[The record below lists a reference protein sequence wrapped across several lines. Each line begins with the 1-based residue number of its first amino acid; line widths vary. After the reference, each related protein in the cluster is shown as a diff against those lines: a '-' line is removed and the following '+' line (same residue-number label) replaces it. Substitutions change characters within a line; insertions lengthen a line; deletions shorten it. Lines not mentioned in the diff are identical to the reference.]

1 MVSIL
6 FALILAAA
14 ALTVGQ
20 SARAG
25 RRALPD
31 DLTRFIAVTPTKVK
45 DPETLPACHPMT
57 RIYPSL
63 SAGPANSPMTLNF
76 SADPNPIF
84 DGFALYGGG
93 RGVAEGGGYPAPLQ
107 VLLHGTVGQKET
119 FVLVREYNNAGDDT
133 PICVSARAAVTITS
147 GVVKR
152 NPPPPPVTPSFP
164 RCPEQVAASLTPRRG
179 PSRTPTTLHF
189 AKPAHRWD
197 GFQLYVSSGGG
208 DEGKRGSPPTQMHFI
223 PKGER
228 SQRIVYTLVREYLNG
243 SMIEPTCIA
252 AQLTFTI
259 S

>member
-1 MVSIL
+1 MRKKATTTSSKPLRSRRARRAEESIVGRATAITLELERPSELGQRPNGCYARRRARAPGGPSGRSVERTVKSQESAYHLWVARRSLVVSIL

-133 PICVSARAAVTITS
+133 P
-147 GVVKR
+147 
-152 NPPPPPVTPSFP
+152 
-164 RCPEQVAASLTPRRG
+164 
-179 PSRTPTTLHF
+179 
-189 AKPAHRWD
+189 
-197 GFQLYVSSGGG
+197 
-208 DEGKRGSPPTQMHFI
+208 
-223 PKGER
+223 
-228 SQRIVYTLVREYLNG
+228 
-243 SMIEPTCIA
+243 
-252 AQLTFTI
+252 
-259 S
+259 